1 MSEDKKETKKKYEKK
16 DNIEQIQRSIQSM
29 VHDIEKEKINLR
41 ISQERYSKKFREY
54 NEILGKPAAL
64 TKEQRLLRIKE
75 KIENLKKRDIFSPTY
90 GKRVRPIKPEDEI
103 KKIQKSA
110 SLQEIKLNDI
120 KDSVNRQALMNE
132 KIKDEIDEIRKD
144 KVLLQTKLTKIEEV
158 NEEIEQNLKEL
169 MEKNKERTKK
179 LKYNVLKRTR
189 NEGIFQEAKFKSD
202 RDFLED
208 RYHKVIEA
216 TIRKERIRNNELSKQ
231 RLANAAIADNVRK
244 KGSKVAKQ
252 EIREDND
259 EIQDRMPILDALLT
273 KWNYIIKYKKN
284 LINKYML
291 NSNQIRNSFNK
302 LILLLGLESYDELP
316 SIFEKNEIQMA
327 RIDEHLSK
335 VTDDVDELKAKKEL
349 LEKQIFILSEA
360 KKMANK
366 NNEEYIKEK
375 QANIEHLRQLND
387 NLMEEIDRKRQLFYE
402 LKECTFKFLTKMQD
416 SYLVD
421 FVVKRMIIE
430 ESSKINEQNVIDY
443 LSSVYCFV
451 QLIRDFEEFTQ
462 NKKQAEEDNMQNIQS
477 VSVIMPVNKNI
488 DDFQKEIT
496 NKYPK
501 KIYDDCKD
509 RIKKD
514 IKQKC
519 MFDDIIRRLAN
530 EIVDEVNIK
539 VNQDNTA
546 LNTNAANQDNSKINN
561 KNINT
566 TLNNSTSKNNS
577 PNRNNSA
584 SKSNLRYQESQI

>member
-1 MSEDKKETKKKYEKK
+1 
-16 DNIEQIQRSIQSM
+16 M
-29 VHDIEKEKINLR
+29 VHDIEKEKINLH

-90 GKRVRPIKPEDEI
+90 GKRVRPVKPEDEI

-120 KDSVNRQALMNE
+120 KDSVNRQALINE

-144 KVLLQTKLTKIEEV
+144 KVLLKTKLSKIEEV

-179 LKYNVLKRTR
+179 LKYNTLKRTK

-244 KGSKVAKQ
+244 KGGKVTKQ

-327 RIDEHLSK
+327 RIDEHLSR

-349 LEKQIFILSEA
+349 LEKQIFILSET
-360 KKMANK
+360 KKMSNK
-366 NNEEYIKEK
+366 NKEEYIKEK
-375 QANIEHLRQLND
+375 QANIENLRQLND
-387 NLMEEIDRKRQLFYE
+387 NLMEEIDRKRQLFSA
-402 LKECTFKFLTKMQD
+402 LKECTFKFLTKMQN

-451 QLIRDFEEFTQ
+451 ELIRDFEEFTQ
-462 NKKQAEEDNMQNIQS
+462 NKNQAEEENIQS
-477 VSVIMPVNKNI
+477 VSVIMPVNNNI
-488 DDFQKEIT
+488 DDFQREIT

-519 MFDDIIRRLAN
+519 LFDDIIRRLAN

-539 VNQDNTA
+539 ANQDNTA
-546 LNTNAANQDNSKINN
+546 LNTNAANQDNSA
-561 KNINT
+561 
-566 TLNNSTSKNNS
+566 SKNNS

>member
-1 MSEDKKETKKKYEKK
+1 MSTDKKETKKKYEKK

-29 VHDIEKEKINLR
+29 VHDTEKEKINLR

-54 NEILGKPAAL
+54 NEILGKPAAF

-90 GKRVRPIKPEDEI
+90 GKRVRPVKPEDEI

-144 KVLLQTKLTKIEEV
+144 KVLLQTKLSKIEEV

-179 LKYNVLKRTR
+179 LKYNTLKKTR

-202 RDFLED
+202 RDLLED

-273 KWNYIIKYKKN
+273 KWSYIIKYKKN

-335 VTDDVDELKAKKEL
+335 VTDDVDELKAKK
-349 LEKQIFILSEA
+349 
-360 KKMANK
+360 
-366 NNEEYIKEK
+366 
-375 QANIEHLRQLND
+375 
-387 NLMEEIDRKRQLFYE
+387 
-402 LKECTFKFLTKMQD
+402 
-416 SYLVD
+416 
-421 FVVKRMIIE
+421 
-430 ESSKINEQNVIDY
+430 
-443 LSSVYCFV
+443 
-451 QLIRDFEEFTQ
+451 
-462 NKKQAEEDNMQNIQS
+462 
-477 VSVIMPVNKNI
+477 
-488 DDFQKEIT
+488 
-496 NKYPK
+496 
-501 KIYDDCKD
+501 
-509 RIKKD
+509 
-514 IKQKC
+514 
-519 MFDDIIRRLAN
+519 
-530 EIVDEVNIK
+530 
-539 VNQDNTA
+539 
-546 LNTNAANQDNSKINN
+546 
-561 KNINT
+561 
-566 TLNNSTSKNNS
+566 
-577 PNRNNSA
+577 
-584 SKSNLRYQESQI
+584 

>member
-1 MSEDKKETKKKYEKK
+1 MSENKKDTKKHYEKK
-16 DNIEQIQRSIQSM
+16 DNIEQIQKSIQSM
-29 VHDIEKEKINLR
+29 VHDIEKEKINLH

-90 GKRVRPIKPEDEI
+90 GKRVRPVKPEDEI

-120 KDSVNRQALMNE
+120 KDSVNRQALINE

-144 KVLLQTKLTKIEEV
+144 KVLLKTKLSKIEEV

-179 LKYNVLKRTR
+179 LKYNTLKRTK

-244 KGSKVAKQ
+244 KGSKVTKQ

-327 RIDEHLSK
+327 RIDEHLSR

-349 LEKQIFILSEA
+349 LEKQIFILSET
-360 KKMANK
+360 KKMSNK
-366 NNEEYIKEK
+366 NKEEYIKEK
-375 QANIEHLRQLND
+375 QANIENLRQLND
-387 NLMEEIDRKRQLFYE
+387 NLMEEIDRKRQLFSA
-402 LKECTFKFLTKMQD
+402 LKECTFKFLTKMQN

-451 QLIRDFEEFTQ
+451 ELIRDFEEFTQ
-462 NKKQAEEDNMQNIQS
+462 NKNQAEEENIQNIQS
-477 VSVIMPVNKNI
+477 VSVIMPVNNNI
-488 DDFQKEIT
+488 DDFQREIT

-519 MFDDIIRRLAN
+519 LFDDIIRRLAN

-539 VNQDNTA
+539 ANQDNTA
-546 LNTNAANQDNSKINN
+546 LNTNAANQDNSA
-561 KNINT
+561 
-566 TLNNSTSKNNS
+566 SKNNS

>member
-1 MSEDKKETKKKYEKK
+1 MSENKKDTKKHYEKK
-16 DNIEQIQRSIQSM
+16 DNIEQIQKSIQSM
-29 VHDIEKEKINLR
+29 VHDIEKEKINLH

-90 GKRVRPIKPEDEI
+90 GKRVRPVKPEDEI

-120 KDSVNRQALMNE
+120 KDSVNRQALINE

-144 KVLLQTKLTKIEEV
+144 KVLLKTKLSKIEEV

-179 LKYNVLKRTR
+179 LKYNTLKRTK

-244 KGSKVAKQ
+244 KGSKVTKQ

-284 LINKYML
+284 LINKYIF
-291 NSNQIRNSFNK
+291 NSNQIRNSFDK
-302 LILLLGLESYDELP
+302 LIKLLGLENYDELP
-316 SIFEKNEIQMA
+316 SVYEKNEIQMA
-327 RIDEHLSK
+327 KTDEHLSK

-349 LEKQIFILSEA
+349 LEKQISILSETKA
-360 KKMANK
+360 ITNK
-366 NNEEYIKEK
+366 NKEEYIKEK
-375 QANIEHLRQLND
+375 QENIENLRDLND
-387 NLMEEIDRKRQLFYE
+387 NLLEEIDKKRKLFSDM
-402 LKECTFKFLTKMQD
+402 KECTFRFLSKMQE

-421 FVVKRMIIE
+421 FVVKRMSIDE
-430 ESSKINEQNVIDY
+430 NTKMTEQNVIDY
-443 LSSVYCFV
+443 LSSVYCFL
-451 QLIRDFEEFTQ
+451 QLIKDFEEFTQ
-462 NKKQAEEDNMQNIQS
+462 NKKEIEEKKIQLTPPTSPSNDNLDNL
-477 VSVIMPVNKNI
+477 
-488 DDFQKEIT
+488 QKEIN
-496 NKYPK
+496 NKFSKIKLDDFK
-501 KIYDDCKD
+501 K

-514 IKQKC
+514 VKQNC
-519 MFDDIIRRLAN
+519 LFDDIIKRIAN
-530 EIVDEVNIK
+530 EIVDEFNSPGNNDITALKTNID
-539 VNQDNTA
+539 NRENNTA
-546 LNTNAANQDNSKINN
+546 
-561 KNINT
+561 
-566 TLNNSTSKNNS
+566 KNNS
-577 PNRNNSA
+577 ISKISNISKKNNI
-584 SKSNLRYQESQI
+584 SKNIRYQRSQEW